1 LDTAVIT
8 TEADHS
14 EKGWTGAYI
23 LHFKKS
29 LYEGFGGCR
38 TQGQ

>member
-1 LDTAVIT
+1 LDTTVLT
-8 TEADHS
+8 TEAEYSKKD
-14 EKGWTGAYI
+14 WTEHI